1 MTKTYCLKEFQKR
14 LPDDIKI
21 VDEIPYDFTEDEIV
35 GILSWL
41 KYFNQHYATNGKY
54 KYPQI
59 MFPIVSKRMHLDFGL
74 YIGKSET
81 EPFKGQHNIY
91 ITENGKLLTGKVEKQ
106 SLKKVI
112 NMWNL

>member
-1 MTKTYCLKEFQKR
+1 MTKTNYLKQFQKR

-21 VDEIPYDFTEDEIV
+21 VDEVPYEFTEDEIV
-35 GILSWL
+35 SILCWL
-41 KYFNQHYATNGKY
+41 KYFNHHYSINGKNE
-54 KYPQI
+54 YPQI
-59 MFPIVSKRMHLDFGL
+59 MFPVVSKRMHLDFGL

-106 SLKKVI
+106 SLEKVI
-112 NMWNL
+112 KIWNL